1 MLVNAIMFWTEFCRT
16 AQRCS
21 IVRKSSLQYAAL
33 GSFVR
38 RISWRSVLRS
48 VVRLLLSQA
57 FLLPLSVTQC
67 CSDLIRYVV
76 HY

>member
-1 MLVNAIMFWTEFCRT
+1 MPLCSGLSFAELLND
-16 AQRCS
+16 AQLCESLLCS
-21 IVRKSSLQYAAL
+21 MQLWAVLFF
-33 GSFVR
+33 G
-38 RISWRSVLRS
+38 ISWRSVLRS